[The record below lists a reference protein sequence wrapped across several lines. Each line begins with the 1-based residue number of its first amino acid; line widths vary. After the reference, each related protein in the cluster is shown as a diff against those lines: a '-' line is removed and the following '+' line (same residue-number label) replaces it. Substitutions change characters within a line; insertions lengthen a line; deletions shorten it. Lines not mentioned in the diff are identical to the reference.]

1 MGATVTSRALDI
13 LGAFDGEHRSL
24 SLTELAR
31 RAGLPLA
38 TAHRLVGELQRWG
51 ALAREPGGEYVI
63 GRRIWQLGLLAPV
76 QSGLRQAASPF
87 LHDLYGTTL
96 ATVHLAVRDAL
107 EVLYVE
113 RLAGHVSVPVVSRVG
128 SRLPMHATGV
138 GKVLLAYAP
147 EEVRLEVLQNLTR
160 ITAYTVTQPARL
172 LEQLRRVRAEGYAT
186 TGEEMSLGACSVA
199 VPVRNGD
206 TVVAA
211 LGMVVPDLRRQ
222 LPRLVSALQVA
233 AHGISRTLAGPASVQ
248 WK

>member
-1 MGATVTSRALDI
+1 MC
-13 LGAFDGEHRSL
+13 RSP
-24 SLTELAR
+24 SW
-31 RAGLPLA
+31 AGS
-38 TAHRLVGELQRWG
+38 
-51 ALAREPGGEYVI
+51 
-63 GRRIWQLGLLAPV
+63 GRDCRCTPP
-76 QSGLRQAASPF
+76 AS
-87 LHDLYGTTL
+87 
-96 ATVHLAVRDAL
+96 A
-107 EVLYVE
+107 
-113 RLAGHVSVPVVSRVG
+113 
-128 SRLPMHATGV
+128 
-138 GKVLLAYAP
+138 
-147 EEVRLEVLQNLTR
+147 R

-233 AHGISRTLAGPASVQ
+233 AHGISRTLASPASVQ